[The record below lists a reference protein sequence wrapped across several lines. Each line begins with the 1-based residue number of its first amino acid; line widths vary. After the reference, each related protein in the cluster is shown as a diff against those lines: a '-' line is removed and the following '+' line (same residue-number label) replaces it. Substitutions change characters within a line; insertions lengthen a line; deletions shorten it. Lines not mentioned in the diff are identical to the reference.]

1 MKMNKNK
8 VMKMNKIS
16 KSHENEQNLK
26 SHENEQN
33 RKKSWMNKI
42 SKVMNINKISKS
54 HENE

>member
-1 MKMNKNK
+1 
-8 VMKMNKIS
+8 MKMNKIS

-33 RKKSWMNKI
+33 LKKLWTWTKSQKA
-42 SKVMNINKISKS
+42 MNINKISKS

>member
-1 MKMNKNK
+1 
-8 VMKMNKIS
+8 MKMNKIS

-33 RKKSWMNKI
+33 LKKLWTWTKSQTA
-42 SKVMNINKISKS
+42 MNINKISKS

>member
-1 MKMNKNK
+1 
-8 VMKMNKIS
+8 MKMNKIS

-33 RKKSWMNKI
+33 LKKLWTWTKSGKTG
-42 SKVMNINKISKS
+42 KVINMKNISKS